1 MATKRWTKDDEA
13 ILKEKFKKMSN
24 KELAA
29 LFGVS
34 TIAIQRKL
42 SRMGL
47 IRQNQKKW
55 TAEEED
61 YLRENFMK
69 QKDREMAL
77 TFKVS
82 EIAVRRKLNRLGL
95 KRNEKRVSQN
105 KTVQKKINRKEY
117 NMSNNHKVGENI
129 YHKIFDDEGKVIDKF
144 KSDEGLD
151 LIVVGFSKRGM
162 TKLVECIESPLA

>member
-24 KELAA
+24 KELAS

-55 TAEEED
+55 THEEED
-61 YLRENFMK
+61 YLRKHFMK
-69 QKDREMAL
+69 NKDREMAL
-77 TFKVS
+77 HFKVS
-82 EIAVRRKLNRLGL
+82 EIAIRRKLNRLGL
-95 KRNEKRVSQN
+95 KRNEKRASQN
-105 KTVQKKINRKEY
+105 KAVHKKINRKEY
-117 NMSNNHKVGENI
+117 NMVNEHKVGENI
-129 YHKIFDDEGKVIDKF
+129 YHKIFDDEGKVVEKF
-144 KSDEGLD
+144 RSDEGLD
-151 LIVVGFSKRGM
+151 VIVVGFLKRGM
-162 TKLVECIESPLA
+162 TKLVECIESSLA